1 MKKTRLPLIGRPI
14 LFIAVLLMG
23 LGGGFN
29 NANAVELGLTP
40 SHVVSLWTNTNSAL
54 ETMAR
59 ILTKDASLQQKVK
72 ATKPQNFTGKKP
84 ADVLR
89 RVGEFREKLDRLRQK
104 TSLSPTKRY
113 RHGTGTVT
121 PSVVFL
127 NSGHVLD
134 ATVHWVIKNSGKDQL
149 VSPFYIRH
157 DISGKTPSHAYSMVD
172 LANRRIDMILAN

>member
-1 MKKTRLPLIGRPI
+1 MKKTLSPLTRPI
-14 LFIAVLLMG
+14 FFIAVLLMG

-29 NANAVELGLTP
+29 TASAVELGLTP

-54 ETMAR
+54 VTMAG
-59 ILTKDASLQQKVK
+59 IVSKDSSVAEKVK
-72 ATKPQNFTGKKP
+72 ATKPLNFTGKKP
-84 ADVLR
+84 SDVLK
-89 RVGEFREKLDRLRQK
+89 RVAEFREKLDRLRK
-104 TSLSPTKRY
+104 KGSLPPTKRY
-113 RHGTGTVT
+113 QQGKGIIT

-157 DISGKTPSHAYSMVD
+157 DISGKTPSHAFAMVD
-172 LANRRIDMILAN
+172 LANRRIDMILVN